1 MCLLEKDH
9 HSDLLTFTS
18 YIFFPLVI
26 KTFKIYFLSNFH
38 IHSTLLL
45 AIITIIGAISIDSY
59 LSEMFMEV
67 QNEK

>member
-1 MCLLEKDH
+1 MVKN
-9 HSDLLTFTS
+9 
-18 YIFFPLVI
+18 FFHVI
-26 KTFKIYFLSNFH
+26 RPFKINFLSNFQ

-59 LSEMFMEV
+59 LSQMFMEV